1 MDTLTL
7 HNLTRDEINFL
18 AQVAGVKELHGI
30 PSAPQV
36 PDDEEEDII
45 NPKISLVKKGV
56 LLPSYSLTD
65 NAKLIIYALEQYAK
79 ASKYAHFTHLLIGL
93 SDDPDS
99 VSVITTLEKD
109 AKYRVQIMDKTHV
122 LYILCKCFSIF
133 SRTSTEEELH
143 FAQKPLSDQ
152 RLERIRELN
161 INDVELFEIDVT
173 TPENRTTILYF
184 IDGGDVIR
192 WDFVKKEFTLA
203 SSFFLYKE
211 LCDALD
217 IPIIET
223 EEL

>member
-7 HNLTRDEINFL
+7 HDLTRDEINFL

-79 ASKYAHFTHLLIGL
+79 ASKYVHFTHLLIGL
-93 SDDPDS
+93 GDDPDT
-99 VSVITTLEKD
+99 VSLITTLEKD
-109 AKYRVQIMDKTHV
+109 AKYRVQIMDKTHI

-133 SRTSTEEELH
+133 SRVSTEEELH
-143 FAQKPLSDQ
+143 FAQKPLSDE
-152 RLERIRELN
+152 RLERILELN
-161 INDVELFEIDVT
+161 IKNVELFEIDVT
-173 TPENRTTILYF
+173 TPEERTLILYF
-184 IDGGDVIR
+184 VEDGDVIR
-192 WDFVKKEFTLA
+192 WNFVKKEFTLA